1 MTFIKSSFRILHSR
15 ADLSTLAAVGFL
27 AGALFVFVKT
37 ADVVIEGN
45 SHRLDEMLLRLLRNP
60 SDLADPMGPRWVEV
74 MLKDL
79 TTLGGTT
86 VLTLITILAAG
97 YLLVD
102 RKPGAAVL
110 ILASVGGGTILSS
123 LLKNAFARPRPELV
137 AHLVDVQT
145 SSFPSG
151 HAMLSAV
158 TFLTI
163 GALLAKVQPLVRTR
177 IYLISVAI
185 LLTFLVG
192 ASRVYLGVHYPT
204 DVLAGWSAGAAWAAG
219 CWLVARWLQGQGRI
233 ERASGTANAPGPKTQ
248 AS

>member
-1 MTFIKSSFRILHSR
+1 M
-15 ADLSTLAAVGFL
+15 
-27 AGALFVFVKT
+27 
-37 ADVVIEGN
+37 
-45 SHRLDEMLLRLLRNP
+45 
-60 SDLADPMGPRWVEV
+60 
-74 MLKDL
+74 
-79 TTLGGTT
+79 
-86 VLTLITILAAG
+86 
-97 YLLVD
+97 
-102 RKPGAAVL
+102 
-110 ILASVGGGTILSS
+110 
-123 LLKNAFARPRPELV
+123 
-137 AHLVDVQT
+137 

-204 DVLAGWSAGAAWAAG
+204 DVLAGWSAGAAWVAG

-233 ERASGTANAPGPKTQ
+233 ERASGTANAPGPKAQ

>member
-1 MTFIKSSFRILHSR
+1 
-15 ADLSTLAAVGFL
+15 
-27 AGALFVFVKT
+27 
-37 ADVVIEGN
+37 
-45 SHRLDEMLLRLLRNP
+45 
-60 SDLADPMGPRWVEV
+60 
-74 MLKDL
+74 
-79 TTLGGTT
+79 
-86 VLTLITILAAG
+86 

-204 DVLAGWSAGAAWAAG
+204 DVLAGWSAGAAWVAG

-233 ERASGTANAPGPKTQ
+233 ERASGTAN
-248 AS
+248 